1 MAIYQEDEYKEV
13 IRRVKQKIAELKIEI
28 GATLSEEEISRF
40 EKQCHIRLPEAYR
53 LFLQEVG
60 DGCDDMLD
68 GFQLNR
74 LSDIEKRNLSS
85 PFLLEEEWIWE
96 ADDRPQSVINEEM
109 ETKVYQGELELIAIG
124 CCTSYNLIVTGKCR
138 GEVWSF
144 SDVGVQ
150 PCCERQDF
158 LGWFELW
165 LDCQDE
171 TDYFKDYV

>member
-1 MAIYQEDEYKEV
+1 MI
-13 IRRVKQKIAELKIEI
+13 
-28 GATLSEEEISRF
+28 
-40 EKQCHIRLPEAYR
+40 
-53 LFLQEVG
+53 
-60 DGCDDMLD
+60 
-68 GFQLNR
+68 
-74 LSDIEKRNLSS
+74 
-85 PFLLEEEWIWE
+85 
-96 ADDRPQSVINEEM
+96 INEEM
-109 ETKVYQGELELIAIG
+109 ETKVYQGELELIDTG

>member
-28 GATLSEEEISRF
+28 GVTLSEEEISRF

-85 PFLLEEEWIWE
+85 PFLLEEEWT
-96 ADDRPQSVINEEM
+96 EEKIDARAKWLHEIA
-109 ETKVYQGELELIAIG
+109 ETLWNI
-124 CCTSYNLIVTGKCR
+124 
-138 GEVWSF
+138 
-144 SDVGVQ
+144 Q
-150 PCCERQDF
+150 P
-158 LGWFELW
+158 
-165 LDCQDE
+165 
-171 TDYFKDYV
+171 

>member
-40 EKQCHIRLPEAYR
+40 VKQCHIRLPEAYR

-74 LSDIEKRNLSS
+74 LSDIEKGIYLPRFYWKKNGFGK
-85 PFLLEEEWIWE
+85 PMT
-96 ADDRPQSVINEEM
+96 DR
-109 ETKVYQGELELIAIG
+109 KV
-124 CCTSYNLIVTGKCR
+124 
-138 GEVWSF
+138 
-144 SDVGVQ
+144 
-150 PCCERQDF
+150 
-158 LGWFELW
+158 
-165 LDCQDE
+165 
-171 TDYFKDYV
+171 

>member
-28 GATLSEEEISRF
+28 GATLS

-96 ADDRPQSVINEEM
+96 ADDRPQSVINEER
-109 ETKVYQGELELIAIG
+109 ET
-124 CCTSYNLIVTGKCR
+124 
-138 GEVWSF
+138 
-144 SDVGVQ
+144 
-150 PCCERQDF
+150 
-158 LGWFELW
+158 
-165 LDCQDE
+165 
-171 TDYFKDYV
+171 